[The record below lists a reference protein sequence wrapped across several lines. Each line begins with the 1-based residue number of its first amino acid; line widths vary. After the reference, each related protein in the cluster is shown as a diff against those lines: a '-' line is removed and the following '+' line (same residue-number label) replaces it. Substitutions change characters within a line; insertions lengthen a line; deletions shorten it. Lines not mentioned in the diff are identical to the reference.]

1 MEYAGGGEVRRKQT
15 SSSLVLSLGVC
26 LSSDGSHKQQSNM
39 SSEQQQSSGAPARS
53 QTPDRNRGPA
63 SNRPQG
69 GRGEG
74 RGGGR
79 GNYQHSSGRGG
90 GRGDVGGRGG
100 HSGRGRGG
108 GRGNFNN
115 NMHPSGPRPQ
125 TAVPYGYLPPFL
137 PGSASI
143 VEQLDQRMLVVLRD
157 GRHLVGTLRTFDQ
170 FANMVLEDTSERRI
184 LVVKREEIDVDDE
197 DKGET
202 TTCYQADV
210 KLGLYVVR
218 GDVVVLMGEVDDEG
232 SQEVIQYDGKIRMVS
247 LEEFEQL
254 EEEEMKRREE
264 SGEVVEEIDW
274 DFDMD
279 LVA

>member
-1 MEYAGGGEVRRKQT
+1 
-15 SSSLVLSLGVC
+15 
-26 LSSDGSHKQQSNM
+26 
-39 SSEQQQSSGAPARS
+39 
-53 QTPDRNRGPA
+53 
-63 SNRPQG
+63 
-69 GRGEG
+69 
-74 RGGGR
+74 
-79 GNYQHSSGRGG
+79 
-90 GRGDVGGRGG
+90 
-100 HSGRGRGG
+100 
-108 GRGNFNN
+108 
-115 NMHPSGPRPQ
+115 
-125 TAVPYGYLPPFL
+125 
-137 PGSASI
+137 
-143 VEQLDQRMLVVLRD
+143 MLVVLRD

-264 SGEVVEEIDW
+264 SGEIVEEIDW

>member
-1 MEYAGGGEVRRKQT
+1 
-15 SSSLVLSLGVC
+15 
-26 LSSDGSHKQQSNM
+26 
-39 SSEQQQSSGAPARS
+39 
-53 QTPDRNRGPA
+53 
-63 SNRPQG
+63 
-69 GRGEG
+69 
-74 RGGGR
+74 
-79 GNYQHSSGRGG
+79 
-90 GRGDVGGRGG
+90 
-100 HSGRGRGG
+100 
-108 GRGNFNN
+108 
-115 NMHPSGPRPQ
+115 
-125 TAVPYGYLPPFL
+125 PFL

-184 LVVKREEIDVDDE
+184 L
-197 DKGET
+197 GET

-254 EEEEMKRREE
+254 EEE
-264 SGEVVEEIDW
+264 
-274 DFDMD
+274 
-279 LVA
+279 